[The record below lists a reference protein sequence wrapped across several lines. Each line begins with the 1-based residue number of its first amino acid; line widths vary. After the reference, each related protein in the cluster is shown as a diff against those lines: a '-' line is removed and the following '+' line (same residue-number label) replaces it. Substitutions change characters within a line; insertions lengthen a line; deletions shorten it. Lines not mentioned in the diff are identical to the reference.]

1 MARQLRGEVRT
12 IERDV
17 LDYLERDAPDVRHSI
32 DAVSLNNDLLGGD
45 RGPLHK
51 TQGNTS
57 THENDEVF
65 DQILEHIIKNNDDL
79 ANIKKF
85 RRFRLQRQ
93 KDEEEE
99 LTDAEKYKGFRG

>member
-1 MARQLRGEVRT
+1 M
-12 IERDV
+12 
-17 LDYLERDAPDVRHSI
+17 
-32 DAVSLNNDLLGGD
+32 LGG
-45 RGPLHK
+45 GGGLPYK
-51 TQGNTS
+51 TQDNKS
-57 THENDEVF
+57 MDMKTHENDEVF